1 MSTTVSARPASVRL
15 SIPKAAALAVVL
27 AVGVLF
33 VAKYVFHYYLNYDAA
48 GFGPY
53 WSKRAILLA
62 HITCGMVAL
71 VIGPFQ
77 FSRRLRQRNIQLH
90 RVLGRTYLIAVLCG
104 SLAGIALAVTT
115 TFGVIW
121 GFSLFC
127 LALAWITCGAMAF
140 YAIKQRQV
148 DVHREWM
155 VRTYIVTFA
164 FVMFRL
170 LNDYGPTSRLGA
182 PGQRQDV
189 YIWAS
194 WVVPLMAAEVVM
206 QLRRMRKAS
215 GPMRTKSL

>member
-1 MSTTVSARPASVRL
+1 MSTSVSARPASGSL
-15 SIPKAAALAVVL
+15 SLAKAAALTAVL
-27 AVGVLF
+27 AVAVFF
-33 VAKYVFHYYLNYDAA
+33 VIKYVFHYYLNYNPA
-48 GFGPY
+48 GFSLY
-53 WSKRAILLA
+53 WTRRAILLV
-62 HITCGMVAL
+62 HITSGMVAL
-71 VIGPFQ
+71 LIGPFQ
-77 FSRRLRQRNIQLH
+77 FSRRLRQRNLQLH
-90 RVLGRTYLIAVLCG
+90 RMLGRTYLIAVLCG
-104 SLAGIALAVTT
+104 SLAGMALAVTT

-140 YAIKQRQV
+140 YAIKQRQIA
-148 DVHREWM
+148 VHQEWM

-194 WVVPLMAAEVVM
+194 WVIPLMAAEVIM
-206 QLRRMRKAS
+206 QLRRMRRAGAAAKA
-215 GPMRTKSL
+215 